1 MKIGAIICEYNPLH
15 NGHVYHIQETK
26 KHGVTHIIAIL
37 SDNFVQRGDVA
48 LLNKFDRAKLALHA
62 GADLVL
68 ELPVI
73 YSCAPAEIYATGAIN
88 LLKQLKIINL
98 LSFGSSAS
106 NPDIFSELAENINF
120 IIKYHFQ
127 EIENHIKSGN
137 SYPSALWKL
146 YQIYY
151 PEQQADLLQNANNLL
166 AIEYIK
172 AMKKLNLNLELF
184 TIPRQEVLHDSLE
197 PSTSF
202 ASASFIR
209 KAILE
214 TQENYFNYIPKE
226 TKKLLTQKLPD
237 GNFADIK
244 NLESVILYKIRMISE
259 SELLNLPDMTPA
271 LAKRFLQA
279 KNANSLSELLATI
292 KTKCFTMARI
302 RRIIIYALL
311 NIQKQDLVLNQP
323 YARILALNQKGSE
336 LLSILKKTSNIP
348 LGTSLKKLANLSPE
362 AKKFTQIETY
372 ASQVYGLAQNKIN
385 SSEQEFRTKIK
396 LEDF

>member
-98 LSFGSSAS
+98 LSFGSSVS
-106 NPDIFSELAENINF
+106 NPDIFLELAENINF

-127 EIENHIKSGN
+127 EIENYIKSGN
-137 SYPSALWKL
+137 SYPSAIWKL

-172 AMKKLNLNLELF
+172 AMKKLNLNLELS

-197 PSTSF
+197 PSASF

-214 TQENYFNYIPKE
+214 TQENYFNYIP
-226 TKKLLTQKLPD
+226 T
-237 GNFADIK
+237 
-244 NLESVILYKIRMISE
+244 
-259 SELLNLPDMTPA
+259 
-271 LAKRFLQA
+271 
-279 KNANSLSELLATI
+279 
-292 KTKCFTMARI
+292 
-302 RRIIIYALL
+302 
-311 NIQKQDLVLNQP
+311 
-323 YARILALNQKGSE
+323 
-336 LLSILKKTSNIP
+336 
-348 LGTSLKKLANLSPE
+348 
-362 AKKFTQIETY
+362 
-372 ASQVYGLAQNKIN
+372 
-385 SSEQEFRTKIK
+385 
-396 LEDF
+396 